1 MRSALL
7 TSQWK
12 KCGHFQSLKLYEDR
26 LKLYDVVSGNVKEG
40 WNNVLKKTQHP
51 TMHIFVSITIQKTG
65 ALSGQKITAGQRTMS
80 GQKSCLSGQT
90 WR

>member
-26 LKLYDVVSGNVKEG
+26 LKLYDVVSGNIKEG
-40 WNNVLKKTQHP
+40 LNNVLKKTQHP

-65 ALSGQKITAGQRTMS
+65 ALFASIDCTISFTLLFIPKWS
-80 GQKSCLSGQT
+80 FSDD
-90 WR
+90 

>member
-26 LKLYDVVSGNVKEG
+26 FKLYDVVSGNVKEG

-65 ALSGQKITAGQRTMS
+65 ALFASIDCREIFEI
-80 GQKSCLSGQT
+80 LSF
-90 WR
+90 RPKMAD